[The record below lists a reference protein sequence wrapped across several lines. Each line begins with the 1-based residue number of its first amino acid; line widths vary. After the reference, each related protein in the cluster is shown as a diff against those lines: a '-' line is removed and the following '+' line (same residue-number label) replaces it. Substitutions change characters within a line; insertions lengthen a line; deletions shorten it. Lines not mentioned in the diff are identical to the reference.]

1 MDEQLIDIGPVQ
13 NDPHTAITSYSGY
26 IYQGKIA
33 LLHCLRLIEQHPE
46 ESETLKL
53 QIESI
58 EDFAILHTDN
68 TCKSLH
74 QVKARKDGLFS
85 DYRSDVIQQRAKAA
99 QHQNAE
105 AFFHVSLPLRLIPS
119 TFTSDYSPITFYRYF
134 DTNDNPVKYCSLGN
148 VDIFIEHQMNKVYQV
163 LFPDEEYRTNDD
175 YLLKSRQILEDIIIK
190 HVIDVHREIQQST
203 APGAVQSRV
212 AASRYIEF
220 NEIYQVLTENLNNRG
235 EDESYFHYLLLK
247 DAGTY
252 FHAYCQNVEDNNE
265 NTLLKLNYYF
275 SKFNALSPSSLT
287 KFIRSIVPHKKV
299 GFNNISQYKDNTFNL
314 YDFKRGL
321 LKVLDQMAQSEFDES
336 LQLPSFFFWKNHDEY
351 LYPTA
356 IHDPQ
361 DDAEELCIEIIEA
374 SIADDVN
381 FLFEGGKLVN
391 RHINC
396 QSIFSSVAVGNQIE
410 FNLEDGFSDELNEN
424 RINSFRNVSLIS
436 IAEAKR
442 VIND

>member
-1 MDEQLIDIGPVQ
+1 MVDQVGNIEMAH
-13 NDPHTAITSYSGY
+13 PHTAITSYSGY

-33 LLHCLRLIEQHPE
+33 LLHCLRLIEQAPE
-46 ESETLKL
+46 ESRRLKL

-58 EDFAILHTDN
+58 EDFAILNTDN

-74 QVKARKDGLFS
+74 QVKARKDRLFS
-85 DYRSDVIQQRAKAA
+85 DYRPDVEKLRDKANL
-99 QHQNAE
+99 HE
-105 AFFHVSLPLRLIPS
+105 DSEPFFHVSLPLRLIPS
-119 TFTSDYSPITFYRYF
+119 TFTSEYSPITFYQYF
-134 DTNDNPVKYCSLGN
+134 DTNDSPVDHCPLES
-148 VDIFIEHQMNKVYQV
+148 VDMFIEHQIKKVYQV
-163 LFPDEEYRTNDD
+163 VFPDEEYRASND
-175 YLLKSRQILEDIIIK
+175 YLIKSRQFLEDIIIK

-203 APGAVQSRV
+203 VTGAVQSRV

-220 NEIYQVLTENLNNRG
+220 DRILEILTQDLTDRYL
-235 EDESYFHYLLLK
+235 DESYFHYLLLK

-252 FHAYCQNVEDNNE
+252 FHDYCQNVEDNNA

-275 SKFNALSPSSLT
+275 SKFNALNPSSLT
-287 KFIRSIVPHKKV
+287 KFIRAIAPHKKV
-299 GFNNISQYKDNTFNL
+299 GFNNISQYKDNTFNRD
-314 YDFKRGL
+314 DFKRGL

-336 LQLPSFFFWKNHDEY
+336 LQLPSFFFWKNDDEY

-356 IHDPQ
+356 IHDHP

-396 QSIFSSVAVGNQIE
+396 QSIFSSVVVGNQIE
-410 FNLEDGFSDELNEN
+410 FNLEDEFSSDLNEN

-436 IAEAKR
+436 IAEANR

>member
-1 MDEQLIDIGPVQ
+1 MDDQLIEIEE
-13 NDPHTAITSYSGY
+13 NNPHTAITSYSGY

-33 LLHCLRLIEQHPE
+33 LLHCLRLIEQQPT
-46 ESETLKL
+46 ESRTLKL

-58 EDFAILHTDN
+58 EDFAILTTDN

-74 QVKARKDGLFS
+74 QVKARKDRLFS
-85 DYRSDVIQQRAKAA
+85 DYRPDVEKLRDKANF
-99 QHQNAE
+99 HE
-105 AFFHVSLPLRLIPS
+105 DSEPFFHVSLPLRLIPS
-119 TFTSDYSPITFYRYF
+119 TFTSDYSPITFYQYF
-134 DTNDNPVKYCSLGN
+134 DTNDNSVDHCPLES

-163 LFPDEEYRTNDD
+163 LFPDEEYRTNND
-175 YLLKSRQILEDIIIK
+175 YLLKSRQFLEDIIIK
-190 HVIDVHREIQQST
+190 HVIDVHREIQQSSAT
-203 APGAVQSRV
+203 GSVQREV
-212 AASRYIEF
+212 ASRNIEF
-220 NEIYQVLTENLNNRG
+220 NEIYEVLTENLNDRAL
-235 EDESYFHYLLLK
+235 DESYFHYLLLK
-247 DAGTY
+247 DAGIY
-252 FHAYCQNVEDNNE
+252 FHAYCQKLGVNEE

-275 SKFNALSPSSLT
+275 SKFNALDRSSLT
-287 KFIRSIVPHKKV
+287 KFIRAIVPHKKV

-314 YDFKRGL
+314 DDFKSGL
-321 LKVLDQMAQSEFDES
+321 LKVLDQMAQSEFDDS
-336 LQLPSFFFWKNHDEY
+336 LQLPSFFFWKNDDEY

-356 IHDPQ
+356 IHHHE
-361 DDAEELCIEIIEA
+361 DDAEDLCISIIEA

-410 FNLEDGFSDELNEN
+410 FNLEDEFSDELNEN

-436 IAEAKR
+436 ITEAKR